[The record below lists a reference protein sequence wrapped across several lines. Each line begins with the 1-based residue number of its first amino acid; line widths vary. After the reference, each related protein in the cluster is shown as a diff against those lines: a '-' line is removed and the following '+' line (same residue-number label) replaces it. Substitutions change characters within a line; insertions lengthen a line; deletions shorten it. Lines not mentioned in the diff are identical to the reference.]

1 MARLR
6 HFLSVCAVVVMTCG
20 IAQLVTATPSVH
32 ASITAESNTF
42 GLQLAASTFFSDENV
57 SLAYTVDISTPEITE
72 PETVSASPP
81 VVTVLDSATSDV
93 EAAGGTSASQAGTR
107 TTSTIDIAPPDI
119 RQPAVIV
126 RVALHRPLDGQSLS
140 EVVAGDAGT
149 VIDVVTGPLN
159 QFALRD
165 EQTNIVSLNI
175 DVPLQA
181 RLGYTAHLDDVL
193 EYVDSGITPVSVSI
207 IRGATL
213 IAHDVTLID
222 VGWQF
227 VEAAPLA
234 VSAFAQI
241 SGRSTLTTPADPALT
256 DSDISRVNSQVHQ
269 LWELLDQTRIPL
281 SLAFAPELA
290 GPLIDGTITPSIND
304 IDIDQLLADNGGE
317 LLSLP
322 YRKIDPSAA
331 AVAELHDR
339 FITELDSG
347 DTALQQLFP
356 SVTPTR
362 GLWLVD
368 NGSTSE
374 SITEEGLQLLKDLG
388 TTRLLMAD
396 DTYVGGPPHDGVD
409 VTRPGQVILGE
420 ATLPITIAG
429 GITEISATPS
439 STPTD
444 HAVMTAA
451 QIMQTRRAQPD
462 VARSVVLAAP
472 GFSIPNPE
480 IVNSIEQLLI
490 DDPTIAFMPVSEF
503 PFDTPH
509 NRAIVEPHPPAVD
522 LTQRQLTAESLQGL
536 VNDTGSMLTAENE
549 LVRRWENLLSDLF
562 DGRGDGQFVVKMI
575 DLITSETVQVRQRV
589 SVPMSGTVN
598 LTGRDTPLPLVIEN
612 NGTEPLSVLVQLNAP
627 RLIVPAEP
635 VKAVLLPGTNS
646 LQIPVEARAN
656 GSFEVEVEVLSPTKT
671 PVVDGVTITAKAM
684 TLSGFGRLVGFGLIL
699 VLLSWWISHLRQQRR
714 RTQQGLLSDV

>member
-1 MARLR
+1 MTRLR
-6 HFLSVCAVVVMTCG
+6 RSLSVGAVVVMTSG
-20 IAQLVTATPSVH
+20 IAQLTTAIPSVQ
-32 ASITAESNTF
+32 ASITTESDTF
-42 GLQLAASTFFSDENV
+42 GIQLTSSTFFADESV
-57 SLAYTVDISTPEITE
+57 SLAYTVDINTPEITE
-72 PETVSASPP
+72 PETVSATPP
-81 VVTVLDSATSDV
+81 VVTVVDSTTSD
-93 EAAGGTSASQAGTR
+93 APTAGGTSASQAGTQ

-119 RQPAVIV
+119 HQPAVIV

-140 EVVAGDAGT
+140 EVIAGDAGS

-165 EQTNIVSLNI
+165 EQTNIVSLTI

-181 RLGYTAHLDDVL
+181 RLGYSAHLADVL
-193 EYVDSGITPVSVSI
+193 EYVNSGITPVSVSI
-207 IRGATL
+207 IRGTTV

-227 VEAAPLA
+227 VEAAPMT
-234 VSAFAQI
+234 VSSVAQI
-241 SGRSTLTTPADPALT
+241 TGRSTLVAPSDQSFSET
-256 DSDISRVNSQVHQ
+256 DLLRVSSEVDQ
-269 LWELLDQTRIPL
+269 LSALLDQTRIPL

-290 GPLIDGTITPSIND
+290 ASLIDGTITPSVAD

-396 DTYVGGPPHDGVD
+396 DTYVGGPPHDGFD

-429 GITEISATPS
+429 GITEFSATPS

-451 QIMQTRRAQPD
+451 QIMEHRRAQPD
-462 VARSVVLAAP
+462 IARSVVLAAP
-472 GFSIPNPE
+472 GLSIPNPD
-480 IVNSIEQLLI
+480 IVNAIEQLLI

-503 PFDTPH
+503 PFDPPY
-509 NRAIVEPHPPAVD
+509 NRPIVEPNPPAVD
-522 LTQRQLTAESLQGL
+522 LTQRQLTADSLQGL
-536 VNDTGSMLTAENE
+536 VDDTGSMLTAENE
-549 LVRRWENLLSDLF
+549 LIRRWENLLSDLF
-562 DGRGDGQFVVKMI
+562 DERGDGQFVVEMI
-575 DLITSETVQVRQRV
+575 DLITSETVEVRQQV

-598 LTGRDTPLPLVIEN
+598 LTGRNTPLPLVIEN

-635 VKAVLLPGTNS
+635 VETVLLPGTNS
-646 LQIPVEARAN
+646 LQIPVEARTN
-656 GSFEVEVEVLSPTKT
+656 GSFEVEVEVLSPSRTS
-671 PVVDGVTITAKAM
+671 VVSGVTITAKAM

-714 RTQQGLLSDV
+714 SSQQDSPTDL